1 MTSLKSC
8 ALTRR
13 DRTRGRSQVVRGGG
27 GGGRGRGRE
36 SMWCTAIW
44 TTNLGPVPKNR
55 GVAAL
60 YKHAGHEPARLKNKL
75 VCWVGRRVRWMAD
88 RCPTGIGRTKQE
100 STECG

>member
-1 MTSLKSC
+1 MIYDKFEKAARSRVVIGR
-8 ALTRR
+8 AAARR
-13 DRTRGRSQVVRGGG
+13 SYVVVVVGIGV
-27 GGGRGRGRE
+27 E
-36 SMWCTAIW
+36 VMWCTAIW
-44 TTNLGPVPKNR
+44 TSLGPVPKNC

-75 VCWVGRRVRWMAD
+75 VCWVGRRGRWMAD

>member
-13 DRTRGRSQVVRGGG
+13 DRTRGRSQVVR

-44 TTNLGPVPKNR
+44 TTNLGPVPKNC

-75 VCWVGRRVRWMAD
+75 VRWVGR
-88 RCPTGIGRTKQE
+88 
-100 STECG
+100 